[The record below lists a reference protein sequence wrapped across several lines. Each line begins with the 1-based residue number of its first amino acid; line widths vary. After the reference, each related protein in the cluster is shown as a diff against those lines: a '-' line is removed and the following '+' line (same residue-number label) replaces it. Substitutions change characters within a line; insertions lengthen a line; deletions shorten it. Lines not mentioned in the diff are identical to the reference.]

1 MNEMFDSN
9 YNYFQPYLDV
19 DEQILWQGTP
29 GPGKARTGQSVPI
42 LFGIAW
48 LAFSLYWESLAV
60 KSGQIVMIL
69 FGLPFVL
76 IGFGIVFGGPIRQA
90 KLKGKI
96 AYAVTNR
103 RLLIREGEEVRVFH
117 PDMLPPMQIRHNKNG
132 TSSIIFDRVYQS
144 RGRQYSEVCT
154 LQNLTDVMQAQNAL
168 NRMMTGHRY
177 E

>member
-29 GPGKARTGQSVPI
+29 GPGKLKSGQSVPI
-42 LFGIAW
+42 LFGVVW
-48 LAFSLYWESLAV
+48 LAFSLFWESLAV
-60 KSGQIVMIL
+60 KSGQIIMIL

-76 IGFGIVFGGPIRQA
+76 IGFGIVFGGPIKQA

-96 AYAVTNR
+96 AYEVTDR
-103 RLLIREGEEVRVFH
+103 RLLVREGESVRVFT

-132 TSSIIFDRVYQS
+132 TSSIIFMSVYHS
-144 RGRQYSEVCT
+144 RGRQYSDVCV
-154 LQNLTDVMQAQNAL
+154 LCNLTDVMQAQNAL
-168 NRMMTGHRY
+168 NRMMTNHHD
-177 E
+177 